1 MENIDT
7 IKQLLEE
14 FQKLPK
20 KEKVLPTYL
29 EIAGKPH
36 FENVCSN
43 ILRFFFDT
51 RESHKFNDLLL
62 KSFLN
67 CVDDTYATEH
77 NLETINIYREYSA
90 IDNKRIDLVIE
101 CENLVIVIENK
112 IFHCLDNK
120 LDLYKKTI
128 IDNYKKTDKKS
139 VFIVLSLRKETN
151 ITKPFFN
158 VTYCSFFENLK
169 SNLGYY
175 FVNTNNQYTT
185 FLLDFIKTIENLMS
199 NKNINIDKDYFEF
212 YVQNKTQINELVNK
226 TNELENNRVKIVN
239 EIATILISNNE
250 NISLRMADKN
260 NIYIKITLDKK
271 ITLEKVDL
279 EFQCYFGLTDVISF
293 LRLYNYK
300 GNGYDILDELQLIK
314 DNPNFRPMDKKYVGY
329 VIYEEP
335 QKLIDINPV
344 EFADKIIDIIDKIK
358 FN

>member
-151 ITKPFFN
+151 ITKPF
-158 VTYCSFFENLK
+158 LDRK
-169 SNLGYY
+169 S
-175 FVNTNNQYTT
+175 V
-185 FLLDFIKTIENLMS
+185 
-199 NKNINIDKDYFEF
+199 
-212 YVQNKTQINELVNK
+212 V
-226 TNELENNRVKIVN
+226 
-239 EIATILISNNE
+239 
-250 NISLRMADKN
+250 
-260 NIYIKITLDKK
+260 
-271 ITLEKVDL
+271 
-279 EFQCYFGLTDVISF
+279 
-293 LRLYNYK
+293 
-300 GNGYDILDELQLIK
+300 
-314 DNPNFRPMDKKYVGY
+314 
-329 VIYEEP
+329 
-335 QKLIDINPV
+335 
-344 EFADKIIDIIDKIK
+344 
-358 FN
+358 